1 MRISREQLLAEAAA
15 TGFRPEV
22 LEKAVHLLNL
32 LEGFRSHPFLKDR
45 LALKGGTALNLFI
58 FQLPRLS
65 VDLDMNY
72 IGAAD
77 REGMLAERPKVEEA
91 VNAVCRREG
100 FTPRHVPDDHAGGKW
115 RLHYESALGP
125 GGNLELDLNFMFR
138 VPLWSV
144 VAQDSRPLGSYRA
157 SRIPVLDGNE
167 VAAGK
172 LAALLARHASRD
184 LFDAHQLLRRG
195 SLDPDR
201 LRVAFVIYGA
211 TNRKDWRTVSVKDV
225 SFEASEVKNLLL
237 PLLRNEVVAQVGP
250 VTTWAARMAEECRQ
264 GLGIVLPL
272 NDPEREFLDRLLDYG
287 EIEPSL
293 LTQDIELA
301 DRIRRSPGLEWK
313 ALNVRRFK
321 GTGGSAPAAS

>member
-1 MRISREQLLAEAAA
+1 MISREQLLAEATA

-157 SRIPVLDGNE
+157 NRIPVLEVNE

-195 SLDPDR
+195 NLDRDR

-211 TNRKDWRTVSVKDV
+211 MNRKDWRTVSVKDV
-225 SFEASEVKNLLL
+225 SFEVSEVKNLLL
-237 PLLRNEVVAQVGP
+237 PLLRNEVVAQVGQ
-250 VTTWAARMAEECRQ
+250 VTTWVARMVEECRQ
-264 GLGIVLPL
+264 GLTIVLPL
-272 NDPEREFLDRLLDYG
+272 NDAEREFLDRLLDNG

-321 GTGGSAPAAS
+321 GTGGSAPGHRT